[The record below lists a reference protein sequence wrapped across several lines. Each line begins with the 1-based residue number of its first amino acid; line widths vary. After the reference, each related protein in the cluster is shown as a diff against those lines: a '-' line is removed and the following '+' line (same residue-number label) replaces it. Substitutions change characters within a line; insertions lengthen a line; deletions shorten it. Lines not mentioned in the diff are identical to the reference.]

1 MYGLRFQLPKHHR
14 IMRSLNS
21 VMEIHTF
28 IQGGCILNVTELRWS
43 VYATKHPALSCRSRN
58 SGCVTKFEHKHVQ
71 QRRVHDGSLIVE
83 TFQLSFVW
91 SGVDALVLSVGA
103 KVEEKVADLRAR

>member
-1 MYGLRFQLPKHHR
+1 MYGLQSQLPKYHR
-14 IMRSLNS
+14 TMRSLNN
-21 VMEIHTF
+21 VMEMHTF
-28 IQGGCILNVTELRWS
+28 IQGGCYLNVTELRWS
-43 VYATKHPALSCRSRN
+43 VYATNHPTLSCRSRN
-58 SGCVTKFEHKHVQ
+58 SGCVAWFEHEHVQ
-71 QRRVHDGSLIVE
+71 QRRVHGGSLSVE